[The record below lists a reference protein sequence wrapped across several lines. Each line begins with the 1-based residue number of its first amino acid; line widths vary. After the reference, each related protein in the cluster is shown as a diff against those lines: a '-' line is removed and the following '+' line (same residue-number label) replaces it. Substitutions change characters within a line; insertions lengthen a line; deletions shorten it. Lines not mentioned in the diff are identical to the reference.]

1 MPKPTSTPKEK
12 AKAFAEKM
20 EETLKPLATTEQDQ
34 APVVPFAPYE
44 TSVYEEPFSSS
55 LLEKANELAVKI
67 WGNQESY
74 NAQQATYPIGKTE
87 EEIRLIEKNKSYF
100 NISTVT
106 QNVHRLLTIGL
117 SQPDPNSF
125 YDQIKVSELIKKLKR
140 LEKKYESDDLIDEN
154 VREQIINNILMPSN
168 MYGVNDH
175 FYNPSAQFRYPPQKS
190 VVNELLTAEDMQVI
204 ESVIYYVSRVRGL
217 LATFH
222 PPGSRA
228 VKAKRLLKDWMPDT
242 KRWSSLDDD
251 KRFLSDLA
259 NFANFFS
266 CALPYN
272 VHADMIPALKYPTAS
287 SKHYEKL
294 REASTALRNATLGY
308 VQEQKQLSDL
318 LQAVVDLSA
327 VLRDYFTSLAIEV
340 EACFNFISR
349 IDVAFDK
356 LVEESKARIDNSGY
370 PF

>member
-44 TSVYEEPFSSS
+44 TGVYEEPFSSS

-74 NAQQATYPIGKTE
+74 NIQQATYPIGKTE

-125 YDQIKVSELIKKLKR
+125 YDQIKVSELIRKLKR

-190 VVNELLTAEDMQVI
+190 VVIVLLTAEDMQVI
-204 ESVIYYVSRVRGL
+204 ESVIY
-217 LATFH
+217 
-222 PPGSRA
+222 
-228 VKAKRLLKDWMPDT
+228 
-242 KRWSSLDDD
+242 
-251 KRFLSDLA
+251 
-259 NFANFFS
+259 
-266 CALPYN
+266 
-272 VHADMIPALKYPTAS
+272 
-287 SKHYEKL
+287 
-294 REASTALRNATLGY
+294 
-308 VQEQKQLSDL
+308 
-318 LQAVVDLSA
+318 
-327 VLRDYFTSLAIEV
+327 
-340 EACFNFISR
+340 
-349 IDVAFDK
+349 
-356 LVEESKARIDNSGY
+356 
-370 PF
+370 